1 MVELGFAEGGGGP
14 LRFVFPGV
22 VGEAV
27 AAATSWNNAP
37 TPPRLGGA
45 SLRCRRR
52 VWELLFR
59 SPGWSCVVL
68 QVMLFLALFVKD
80 AGCVVGVADGGRLVL
95 ARVSRGD
102 GGRQRRAKIQEL
114 EALGRSPG
122 RCATAEGFFYF
133 DSNKSRCAMG
143 LLQLT
148 GALVFFDDGGDRRRE
163 ARPLVVREGS
173 RGVVV
178 IFLFF
183 RVLCVVWLGQL
194 SLYPLRAYLYQY
206 VFLTQ

>member
-1 MVELGFAEGGGGP
+1 MRPRDCRADVYRVGSCASPRWCSPSVVGGGARVCRGGGGP

-37 TPPRLGGA
+37 TPPRPGGA

-80 AGCVVGVADGGRLVL
+80 AGCAVGVADGGRLDL

-122 RCATAEGFFYF
+122 RCATAKGFFYF

-143 LLQLT
+143 LL
-148 GALVFFDDGGDRRRE
+148 
-163 ARPLVVREGS
+163 
-173 RGVVV
+173 
-178 IFLFF
+178 
-183 RVLCVVWLGQL
+183 
-194 SLYPLRAYLYQY
+194 
-206 VFLTQ
+206 

>member
-1 MVELGFAEGGGGP
+1 
-14 LRFVFPGV
+14 
-22 VGEAV
+22 
-27 AAATSWNNAP
+27 
-37 TPPRLGGA
+37 
-45 SLRCRRR
+45 
-52 VWELLFR
+52 
-59 SPGWSCVVL
+59 
-68 QVMLFLALFVKD
+68 MLFLALFVKD
-80 AGCVVGVADGGRLVL
+80 AGCVVGVADGGRLDL
-95 ARVSRGD
+95 PRVSRGD

-148 GALVFFDDGGDRRRE
+148 GALVFFDGGGDRRRE
-163 ARPLVVREGS
+163 ARSLMVREGS

-178 IFLFF
+178 FFLFF

-194 SLYPLRAYLYQY
+194 SLYPLHAYLYPY